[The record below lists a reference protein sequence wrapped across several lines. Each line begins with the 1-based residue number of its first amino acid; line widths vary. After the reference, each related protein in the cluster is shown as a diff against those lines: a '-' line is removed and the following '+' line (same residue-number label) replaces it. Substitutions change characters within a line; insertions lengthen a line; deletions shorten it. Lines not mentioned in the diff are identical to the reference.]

1 MKNRG
6 KVFHAFT
13 MVTQFGLNMIVP
25 IVLCT
30 LCGVWLGEK
39 FDIPVITVP
48 LFMTGALA
56 GFRNVYIL
64 AKKIWQDDDK
74 DV

>member
-6 KVFHAFT
+6 KVFHAFA
-13 MVTQFGLNMIVP
+13 MVMQFGLNMLVP
-25 IVLCT
+25 IVICT
-30 LCGVWLGEK
+30 LSGVWLGEK
-39 FDIPVITVP
+39 FNIPFIAVP
-48 LFMTGALA
+48 LFMAGALA
-56 GFRNVYIL
+56 GFRNIYIM

>member
-30 LCGVWLGEK
+30 LCGEWLGEK
-39 FDIPVITVP
+39 FDIPVNTDP
-48 LFMTGALA
+48 LYMT
-56 GFRNVYIL
+56 
-64 AKKIWQDDDK
+64 
-74 DV
+74 